1 MKIMKSKINNL
12 IFAVLIIC
20 VICGLFLISCGESAG
35 NTPAPQGEANNEAN
49 VSSPGDENNGD
60 SENNQN
66 SQAQKPPLDLPDV
79 KYNGYD
85 FRVANIDQSSMTWVY
100 TTIWAEEDT
109 GVEVNDAVYL
119 RNRLVEARFDINIK
133 EIVENSG
140 GTIATKASRS
150 IQAGS
155 DDYDLFITESPN
167 TVGMAQKNQLYDYN
181 EIPYVDLTQPWWD
194 RDMVRDLSVG
204 GRNHMVTGDF
214 SMMHYGD
221 TIGMFFNKKLLNDLG
236 LESPYNIISEGKW
249 TYDKFFDMAK
259 DASRDLNGDGKFDK
273 DDQFGYMSL
282 THIWSPGFLASAG
295 MQSVGKDANDMHT
308 FVMKNEKFI
317 EVYQK
322 MIEIMHYGN
331 MTFDADT
338 AGNHRLQD
346 IMFPNNQALFWS
358 EVVHWATILRDM
370 NADFGIIIHP
380 KFDETQTGYHN
391 YVYPPP
397 VMGVPATAPDI
408 ERTGMILEALC
419 YESTDTVIKAYYEV
433 LLKTKISRDDESEK
447 TLDIMFQN
455 RWYNLSNIFYGN
467 EIYNPLNALSKKKDA
482 DIVSWIEKNEGKIL
496 KAIEK
501 NNNAFSEN

>member
-1 MKIMKSKINNL
+1 MKINKLLCVIL
-12 IFAVLIIC
+12 ILS
-20 VICGLFLISCGESAG
+20 VICGMMLISCGESSDNTVSGENPNESENIDSPGVENNENEEDENGG
-35 NTPAPQGEANNEAN
+35 NTQE
-49 VSSPGDENNGD
+49 
-60 SENNQN
+60 
-66 SQAQKPPLDLPDV
+66 QKPALDLPDV
-79 KYNGYD
+79 KYDGYE
-85 FRVANIDQSSMTWVY
+85 FRIANIDQSAMTWVY

-133 EIVENSG
+133 EIAEASG
-140 GTIATKASRS
+140 SSIVSKASRS
-150 IQAGS
+150 IQSGS
-155 DDYDLFITESPN
+155 DDYDLIMPESN
-167 TVGMAQKNQLYDYN
+167 NAVAMAQKNQLFDYN

-204 GRNHMVTGDF
+204 GRNHLVTGDF

-249 TYDKFFDMAK
+249 TYDKFYDMAK
-259 DASRDLNGDGKFDK
+259 DASKDLNGDGKFDK

-282 THIWSPGFLASAG
+282 THIWAQGFMASAG
-295 MQSVGKDANDMHT
+295 QQMVGKDANDMHS
-308 FVMKNEKFI
+308 FVMNNEKFV

-322 MIEIMHYGN
+322 MIQIMHHGN

-338 AGNHRLQD
+338 AGDHRLQD

-370 NADFGIIIHP
+370 DADFGIIIHP
-380 KFDETQTGYHN
+380 KFDENQTGYHN
-391 YVYPPP
+391 YVFPPP
-397 VMGVPATAPDI
+397 VMAVPVTSPDI

-419 YESTDTVIKAYYEV
+419 YESTDTVIKAYYDV

-455 RWYNLSNIFYGN
+455 RWYNIASIFYNN
-467 EIYNPLNALSKKKDA
+467 EIYSSFHTLSKKSDA
-482 DIVSWIEKNEGKIL
+482 DIVSWIEKNEGKVFS
-496 KAIEK
+496 AIEK
-501 NNNAFSEN
+501 NNNAFFEN

>member
-1 MKIMKSKINNL
+1 MKSFKTKKL
-12 IFAVLIIC
+12 IC
-20 VICGLFLISCGESAG
+20 VILIISLLSLILISCGGESAD
-35 NTPAPQGEANNEAN
+35 TTAPQGEVNNNEDN
-49 VSSPGDENNGD
+49 LNSPADGEDAEA
-60 SENNQN
+60 SNNQP
-66 SQAQKPPLDLPDV
+66 QKPALDLPDV
-79 KYNGYD
+79 KYNGFD
-85 FRVANIDQSSMTWVY
+85 FRVINVAQTAMTWVY
-100 TTIWAEEDT
+100 TTLSAEEDT
-109 GVEVNDAVYL
+109 GVEVNDAVYM
-119 RNRLVEARFDINIK
+119 RNRLVEDRFDINIV
-133 EIVENSG
+133 EITENSG
-140 GTIATKASRS
+140 GSVAQKGSRS
-150 IQAGS
+150 VQAGS
-155 DDYDLFITESPN
+155 DDYDLIMAESFDA
-167 TVGMAQKNQLYDYN
+167 VGMSQKNLLFDYH

-194 RDMVRDLSVG
+194 RDMVRDLSIG
-204 GRNHMVTGDF
+204 KRNYMVTGDF

-236 LESPYNIISEGKW
+236 LESPHNIISEGKW
-249 TYDKFFDMAK
+249 TYDKFFSMAK
-259 DASRDLNGDGKFDK
+259 DASRDLDGDGKFTK
-273 DDQFGYMSL
+273 DDQYGYMSL

-370 NADFGIIIHP
+370 DADFGIIIHP
-380 KFDETQTGYHN
+380 KFDESQTSYHN

-397 VMGVPATAPDI
+397 VMGVPGTAPDI

-419 YESTDTVIKAYYEV
+419 YESTDTVIKAYYNV

-447 TLDIMFQN
+447 MLDIMFQN
-455 RWYNLSNIFYGN
+455 RWYNVANIFYSG
-467 EIYNPLNALSKKKDA
+467 EIYNPFNTASKKKDA
-482 DIVSWIEKNEGKIL
+482 DIVSWIDKNEGKIFA
-496 KAIEK
+496 AIDK
-501 NNNAFSEN
+501 TNLAFTED